1 MAFIV
6 DKETKKFW
14 KAYGSGLTNEITGA
28 FDYPENSAH
37 CLLRLFPDEVY
48 LLVERNG
55 QMVEHTYTHDSKS
68 SPLRT
73 KVMRDKNLVWV
84 AYQGLWMATDQQA
97 LVLGTLAANNTPSP
111 YRPTPEAA

>member
-14 KAYGSGLTNEITGA
+14 KSYGQGLTNEITGA
-28 FDYPENSAH
+28 FDFPENAAH
-37 CLLRLFPDEVY
+37 CLLRLFPDEVT

-55 QMVEHTYTHDSKS
+55 QMVEHVYTEDSKS

-73 KVMRDKNLVWV
+73 KIMRDKNLVWV
-84 AYQGLWMATDQQA
+84 AYQGLWMATDKQA
-97 LVLGTLAANNTPSP
+97 LILGTLAASNTSSP
-111 YRPTPEAA
+111 YRPDPAAA